1 MIASRQGSSRGRWLA
16 LVALV
21 FFLSLL
27 SVAWGNPSEA
37 SVRHGDIRFRSQG
50 DALRVI
56 QNSNRGIIDWNSF
69 SIDNGQTTRFVVPNA
84 RSATLNRVTGAT
96 DSRIDGALRSNGQ
109 VFLLNPNGVVVGR
122 SGSIDVAGFTAST
135 LDISNEDFLAG
146 GDLRFRGDSQAAVVN
161 LGTISA
167 FDGDIFLIASTVDN
181 AGVLRA
187 PDGTSALAAGNDVLI
202 KESGSERVFVR
213 GASGE
218 KKADG
223 VVNTGTIEANVAELK
238 SYGGNV
244 YGMAVKN
251 EGRVAATAV
260 TREGGQIFLRAEGGK
275 VRSTGSLVAKRPARP
290 KGGQVVV
297 GAGKSG
303 TAEVGGTIGAGSG
316 TGVGGTVLVLG
327 ENVDVFEG
335 SLILADGEKGGGQIR
350 IGGGRRGEDPLL
362 ANAENVTIG
371 SGVLFDASARRTGN
385 GGEIIVFAENTLDFN
400 GHAAS
405 RGGAES
411 GNGGFVEVS
420 GKKALYLPGLVQS
433 VDVSASNGEGGTFLI
448 DPIDVTI
455 LRIGHPDSISVSP
468 TSNPSIL
475 DSDIQSFLQHTG
487 SLTIQTDSEGS
498 ENGDVYVTYGTTIN
512 WTSNNSLSI
521 FADSKIVV
529 DSQVSIATSGSGNI
543 LLDGAKGVDL
553 GNPSASPGDMTTVST
568 GAGSLTVRNDSIA
581 ADSEGISIWNASLLT
596 DDGDISIKGN
606 SRFNGRRG
614 VEIQGSQLRAGG
626 GSVLVE
632 GRSEVAQGVFIG
644 GSQIESTEGGDVDI
658 TGRAIVSNFDHDG
671 ILIDDGAAVS
681 ETTISAAEN
690 ANISLA
696 GEGTGQGGMAIQF
709 EMPSSKR
716 VNPFVGG
723 DGTQNVAFDSLGGN
737 VSVSYVN
744 GNQVQ
749 FTDPEGVGQS
759 LTAQHSNFGSFTAM
773 NVGAV
778 DVQVDQAI
786 EIQDINLATDAT
798 FLVLHGNATVTGLID
813 AGNRFQIEMGSGNT
827 SDIEINALLVAPTKS
842 FIGDG
847 TEGNRILTEGTF
859 ELEGVTFTAINEV
872 RGVDSGSDTLID
884 SGLDSQINISSGT
897 STSPVG
903 VSANIRGIEFND
915 YDFISGGGG
924 NDDFVI
930 DLDAGNSF
938 DVVLAGSN
946 GNDTFSFLP
955 GGSLDTI
962 IGGDG
967 FDTVDY
973 SAFQSSIF
981 ADFGSKSGT
990 QVANFDSLESVI
1002 GGQAEDR
1009 LTGMDQGDTFEI
1021 LSDRAGR
1028 LNDIQFSNFETL
1040 DGAGGDDTFSFLPGG
1055 SVDMI
1060 IGGEGFDTFDYSAF
1074 ESSVFADFGSKSGTQ
1089 VANFDSLESVIG
1101 GQAEDRLTGTGQG
1114 DTFEILSG
1122 GVARLND
1129 IQLSNFETLDGAG
1142 GDDTFSFLPGGSV
1155 DTIIGGEGFDTFDYS
1170 AFESSVFADFGS
1182 KSGTQVANFDSLE
1195 SVIGGQAED
1204 RLTGTDQGDT
1214 FEILSDG
1221 AGRLNEIQ
1229 FSNFE
1234 TLDGAGGDDQFAFF
1248 NQSMVNQ
1255 VIGGADRDEL
1265 VLDDR
1270 NLGGVNRYTITNK
1283 TISRK
1288 PTYNYSGVEKLELL
1302 LGAGDDTVAFRR
1314 GNGLS
1319 VLLDGGSGFDTLAMG
1334 SRRFLQTGE
1343 FQLGGSTVVA
1353 RNFEAPIKSNN
1364 PSPGGNATRP
1374 GVDAEVILTQQTS
1387 QVPNPSPK
1395 NGEGGKAVDQFTNN
1409 RDGSGRSPVGNLMGL
1424 SNNPGGNAF
1433 GAAAASIIA
1442 GQAAVIM
1449 IDSDEYQLGAPASL
1463 DGTFSLPPVDATRDL
1478 RDSLTPDA
1486 WNELAAAI
1494 EFAGEM
1500 VLIMPDGPI
1509 AIDLGQALPAQIA
1522 PLMMD
1527 NLNADAA
1534 KELSAALEMAITIPL
1549 TSFDG
1554 AISIAVVPAAIA
1566 PEITVLLAEH
1576 IGDAAFAELTEAL
1589 DSE

>member
-1 MIASRQGSSRGRWLA
+1 VSRQGSSRGRSC
-16 LVALV
+16 VPVVLV
-21 FFLSLL
+21 FFLSSL
-27 SVAWGNPSEA
+27 SVAWGNPSGA
-37 SVRHGDIRFRSQG
+37 SVRHGDIQFLSQG

-69 SIDNGQTTRFVVPNA
+69 SIDNGQTTSFVVPDS

-96 DSRIDGALRSNGQ
+96 VSRIDGALRSNGQ

-122 SGSIDVAGFTAST
+122 NGVIDVAGFTAST

-161 LGTISA
+161 LGAISA

-181 AGVLRA
+181 AGLLRA
-187 PDGTSALAAGNDVLI
+187 SDGTAALAAGNDVLI

-260 TREGGQIFLRAEGGK
+260 SREGGQIFLRVGGGK
-275 VRSTGSLVAKRPARP
+275 VRSTGSLVAKQPARP

-297 GAGKSG
+297 DAGKDG
-303 TAEVGGTIGAGSG
+303 TVEVGGTIGAGSG
-316 TGVGGTVLVLG
+316 TGVGGTVTVLG
-327 ENVDVFEG
+327 ERVDVFEG
-335 SLILADGEKGGGQIR
+335 SLILADGETGGGEIR

-362 ANAENVTIG
+362 ANAENVTIED
-371 SGVLFDASARRTGN
+371 GVLFDASARRTGN

-405 RGGAES
+405 RGGAEG

-448 DPIDVTI
+448 DPTDVTI
-455 LRIGHPDSISVSP
+455 LRIGHPDDITVSP

-475 DSDIQSFLQHTG
+475 DSDLQNFLQNTG
-487 SLTIQTDSEGS
+487 SLVIQTDSEGT
-498 ENGDVYVTYGTTIN
+498 ENGDVYVTYGSTIH

-521 FADSKIVV
+521 VADSKIFV
-529 DSQVSIATSGSGNI
+529 DSQVSIVTSGSGNI

-553 GNPSASPGDMTTVST
+553 GNSSAHPGDMTTIST
-568 GAGSLTVRNDSIA
+568 GGVGNLTVRNASQA

-596 DDGDISIKGN
+596 DEGDISIKGN

-614 VEIQGSQLRAGG
+614 VEIQESQLSAGG

-632 GRSEVAQGVFIG
+632 GLSEVAHGVFIG
-644 GSQIESTEGGDVDI
+644 GSQIGSTGGGDVDI
-658 TGRAIVSNFDHDG
+658 TGRVIVSNFDHDG
-671 ILIDDGAAVS
+671 ILIDDGAAVN

-709 EMPSSKR
+709 EMPSSTR

-737 VSVSYVN
+737 VSVSYVD

-749 FTDPEGVGQS
+749 FTDPDGVGQS
-759 LTAQHSNFGSFTAM
+759 FTAQHSNFGSFTAM

-786 EIQDINLATDAT
+786 DIQDIKLAAYAD
-798 FLVLHGNATVTGLID
+798 FLVLSGNATVTGPVD
-813 AGNRFQIEMGSGNT
+813 AGDRFQIEMGPGNT
-827 SDIEINALLVAPTKS
+827 SDIGISAPLVAPTKS
-842 FIGDG
+842 FIGEG
-847 TEGNRILTEGTF
+847 PSGNRILTKGTF

-872 RGVDSGSDTLID
+872 RGVDSGNDMLID

-967 FDTVDY
+967 FDT
-973 SAFQSSIF
+973 
-981 ADFGSKSGT
+981 
-990 QVANFDSLESVI
+990 
-1002 GGQAEDR
+1002 
-1009 LTGMDQGDTFEI
+1009 
-1021 LSDRAGR
+1021 
-1028 LNDIQFSNFETL
+1028 
-1040 DGAGGDDTFSFLPGG
+1040 
-1055 SVDMI
+1055 
-1060 IGGEGFDTFDYSAF
+1060 FDYSAF

-1101 GQAEDRLTGTGQG
+1101 GQE
-1114 DTFEILSG
+1114 
-1122 GVARLND
+1122 
-1129 IQLSNFETLDGAG
+1129 
-1142 GDDTFSFLPGGSV
+1142 
-1155 DTIIGGEGFDTFDYS
+1155 
-1170 AFESSVFADFGS
+1170 
-1182 KSGTQVANFDSLE
+1182 
-1195 SVIGGQAED
+1195 ED
-1204 RLTGTDQGDT
+1204 RLTGTDQGDS
-1214 FEILSDG
+1214 FQILSDG
-1221 AGRLNEIQ
+1221 AGYLNDIK

-1234 TLDGAGGDDQFAFF
+1234 TLDGAGGDDQFVFF
-1248 NQSMVNQ
+1248 DQAMVNQ
-1255 VIGGADRDEL
+1255 VIGGADLDEL

-1270 NLGGVNRYTITNK
+1270 NLGGVNRYTITND
-1283 TISRK
+1283 TISRN
-1288 PTYNYSGVEKLELL
+1288 PTYNYSEVEKLKLL
-1302 LGAGDDTVAFRR
+1302 LGPGDDTVVFRG
-1314 GNGLS
+1314 GNGISL
-1319 VLLDGGSGFDTLAMG
+1319 LLDGGSGFDTLAAG
-1334 SRRFLQTGE
+1334 SKRFLQTGP
-1343 FQLGGSTVVA
+1343 FQLEGSTVVVE
-1353 RNFEAPIKSNN
+1353 NFEAPEKNDN
-1364 PSPGGNATRP
+1364 PRPGGDT
-1374 GVDAEVILTQQTS
+1374 EVILTQQTG
-1387 QVPNPSPK
+1387 QVQNPSLK
-1395 NGEGGKAVDQFTNN
+1395 NGEGGKVTDQFTDN
-1409 RDGSGRSPVGNLMGL
+1409 RDGSGRSPVENLMGL

-1463 DGTFSLPPVDATRDL
+1463 DGTFSLPPVDATKDL
-1478 RDSLTPDA
+1478 RDSLAPDA

-1494 EFAGEM
+1494 EFAGGM

-1509 AIDLGQALPAQIA
+1509 AIDLGQALPAEIA
-1522 PLMMD
+1522 PLLVD

-1549 TSFDG
+1549 TSYDG

-1566 PEITVLLAEH
+1566 PEVAALLAEH

>member
-1 MIASRQGSSRGRWLA
+1 MIVSRQGSSRGRSC
-16 LVALV
+16 VPVVLV
-21 FFLSLL
+21 FFLSSL
-27 SVAWGNPSEA
+27 SVAWGNPSGA
-37 SVRHGDIRFRSQG
+37 SVRHGDIRFLSQG

-69 SIDNGQTTRFVVPNA
+69 SIDNGQTTSFVVPDS

-96 DSRIDGALRSNGQ
+96 VSRIDGALRSNGQ

-122 SGSIDVAGFTAST
+122 NGVIDVAGFTAST

-161 LGTISA
+161 LGAISA

-181 AGVLRA
+181 AGLLRA
-187 PDGTSALAAGNDVLI
+187 SDGTAALAAGNDVLI

-260 TREGGQIFLRAEGGK
+260 TREGGQIFLRVGGGK
-275 VRSTGSLVAKRPARP
+275 VRSTGSLVAKQPARP

-297 GAGKSG
+297 DAGKDG
-303 TAEVGGTIGAGSG
+303 TVEVGGTIGAGSG
-316 TGVGGTVLVLG
+316 TGVGGTVTVLG
-327 ENVDVFEG
+327 ERVDVFEG
-335 SLILADGEKGGGQIR
+335 SLILADGEAGGGEIR

-362 ANAENVTIG
+362 ANAENVTIED
-371 SGVLFDASARRTGN
+371 GVLFDASARRTGN

-405 RGGAES
+405 RGGAEG

-448 DPIDVTI
+448 DPTDVTI
-455 LRIGHPDSISVSP
+455 LRIGHPDDITVSP

-475 DSDIQSFLQHTG
+475 DSDLQNFLQNTG
-487 SLTIQTDSEGS
+487 SLVIQTDSEGT
-498 ENGDVYVTYGTTIN
+498 ENGDVYVTYGSTIH

-521 FADSKIVV
+521 VADSKIFV
-529 DSQVSIATSGSGNI
+529 DSQVSIVTSGSGNI

-553 GNPSASPGDMTTVST
+553 GNSSAHPGDMTTIST
-568 GAGSLTVRNDSIA
+568 GGVGNLTVRNDSQA

-596 DDGDISIKGN
+596 DEGDISIKGN

-614 VEIQGSQLRAGG
+614 VEIQESQLSAGG

-632 GRSEVAQGVFIG
+632 GLSEVAHGVFIG
-644 GSQIESTEGGDVDI
+644 GSQIGSTGGGDVDI
-658 TGRAIVSNFDHDG
+658 TGRVIVSNFDHDG
-671 ILIDDGAAVS
+671 ILIDDGAAVN

-709 EMPSSKR
+709 EMPSSTR

-737 VSVSYVN
+737 VSVSYVD

-749 FTDPEGVGQS
+749 FTDPDGVGQS
-759 LTAQHSNFGSFTAM
+759 FTAQHSNFGSFTAM

-786 EIQDINLATDAT
+786 DIQDIKLAAYAD
-798 FLVLHGNATVTGLID
+798 FLVLSGNATVTGPVD
-813 AGNRFQIEMGSGNT
+813 AGDRFQIEMGPGNT
-827 SDIEINALLVAPTKS
+827 SDIGISAPLVAPTKS
-842 FIGDG
+842 FIGEG
-847 TEGNRILTEGTF
+847 PSGNRILTKGTF

-872 RGVDSGSDTLID
+872 RGVDSGNDMLID
-884 SGLDSQINISSGT
+884 SGLDSQINISSET
-897 STSPVG
+897 FADPVG
-903 VSANIRGIEFND
+903 VSANIRGIEFNG
-915 YDFISGGGG
+915 YDVISGGEG
-924 NDDFVI
+924 NDNFVI
-930 DLDAGNSF
+930 DIDDGNSS
-938 DVVLAGSN
+938 DVLLDGAG
-946 GNDTFSFLP
+946 GDDTFSFSL
-955 GGSLDTI
+955 GGSVDTI

-967 FDTVDY
+967 LDKVDY
-973 SAFQSSIF
+973 SAFQSSVF

-1002 GGQAEDR
+1002 GGQAEDL
-1009 LTGMDQGDTFEI
+1009 LTGTEQGDTFLI
-1021 LSDRAGR
+1021 LSDGAGR

-1055 SVDMI
+1055 SVDTI
-1060 IGGEGFDTFDYSAF
+1060 IGGDGFDTFDYSAF

-1101 GQAEDRLTGTGQG
+1101 GQE
-1114 DTFEILSG
+1114 
-1122 GVARLND
+1122 
-1129 IQLSNFETLDGAG
+1129 
-1142 GDDTFSFLPGGSV
+1142 
-1155 DTIIGGEGFDTFDYS
+1155 
-1170 AFESSVFADFGS
+1170 
-1182 KSGTQVANFDSLE
+1182 
-1195 SVIGGQAED
+1195 ED
-1204 RLTGTDQGDT
+1204 RLTGTDQGDS
-1214 FEILSDG
+1214 FQILSDG
-1221 AGRLNEIQ
+1221 AGYLNDIK

-1234 TLDGAGGDDQFAFF
+1234 TLDGAGGDDQFVFF
-1248 NQSMVNQ
+1248 DQAMVNQ
-1255 VIGGADRDEL
+1255 VIGGADLDEL

-1270 NLGGVNRYTITNK
+1270 NLGGVNRYTITND
-1283 TISRK
+1283 TISRN
-1288 PTYNYSGVEKLELL
+1288 PTYNYSEVEKLKLL
-1302 LGAGDDTVAFRR
+1302 LGPGDDTVVFRR
-1314 GNGLS
+1314 GNGISL
-1319 VLLDGGSGFDTLAMG
+1319 LLDGGSGFDTLAAG
-1334 SRRFLQTGE
+1334 SKRFLQTGP
-1343 FQLGGSTVVA
+1343 FQLEGSTVVVE
-1353 RNFEAPIKSNN
+1353 NFEAPEKNDN
-1364 PSPGGNATRP
+1364 PRPGGDT
-1374 GVDAEVILTQQTS
+1374 EVNLTQQTGKV
-1387 QVPNPSPK
+1387 QNPSLK
-1395 NGEGGKAVDQFTNN
+1395 NGEGGKVTDQFTDN
-1409 RDGSGRSPVGNLMGL
+1409 RDGSGRSPVENLMGL

-1463 DGTFSLPPVDATRDL
+1463 DGTFSLPPVDATKGL
-1478 RDSLTPDA
+1478 RDSLAPDA

-1494 EFAGEM
+1494 EFAGGM

-1509 AIDLGQALPAQIA
+1509 AIDLGQALPAEIA
-1522 PLMMD
+1522 PLMVD

-1549 TSFDG
+1549 TSYDG

-1566 PEITVLLAEH
+1566 PEVAALLAEH

>member
-1 MIASRQGSSRGRWLA
+1 MIVSRQGSSRGRSC
-16 LVALV
+16 VPVVLV
-21 FFLSLL
+21 FFLSSL
-27 SVAWGNPSEA
+27 SVAWGNPSGA
-37 SVRHGDIRFRSQG
+37 SVRHGDIRFLSQG

-69 SIDNGQTTRFVVPNA
+69 SIDNGQTTSFVVPDS

-96 DSRIDGALRSNGQ
+96 VSRIDGALRSNGQ

-122 SGSIDVAGFTAST
+122 NGVIDVAGFTAST

-161 LGTISA
+161 LGAISA

-181 AGVLRA
+181 AGLLRA
-187 PDGTSALAAGNDVLI
+187 SDGTAALAAGNDVLI

-260 TREGGQIFLRAEGGK
+260 SREGGQIFLRVGGGK
-275 VRSTGSLVAKRPARP
+275 VRSTGSLVAKQPARP

-297 GAGKSG
+297 DAGKDG
-303 TAEVGGTIGAGSG
+303 TVEVGGTIGAGSG
-316 TGVGGTVLVLG
+316 TGVGGTVTVLG
-327 ENVDVFEG
+327 ERVDVFEG
-335 SLILADGEKGGGQIR
+335 SLILADGETGGGEIR

-362 ANAENVTIG
+362 ANAENVTIED
-371 SGVLFDASARRTGN
+371 GVLFDASARRTGN

-405 RGGAES
+405 RGGAEG

-448 DPIDVTI
+448 DPTDVTI
-455 LRIGHPDSISVSP
+455 LRIGHPDDITVSP

-487 SLTIQTDSEGS
+487 SLTIQTDSEGT

-512 WTSNNSLSI
+512 WTSDNSLSI

-553 GNPSASPGDMTTVST
+553 GNPSASPGEMTTVST

-614 VEIQGSQLRAGG
+614 VEIQESQLSAGG

-632 GRSEVAQGVFIG
+632 GLSEVAHGVFIG
-644 GSQIESTEGGDVDI
+644 GSQIGSTGGGDVDI
-658 TGRAIVSNFDHDG
+658 TGRVIVSNFDHDG
-671 ILIDDGAAVS
+671 ILIDDGAAVN

-709 EMPSSKR
+709 EMPSSTR

-737 VSVSYVN
+737 VSVSYVD

-749 FTDPEGVGQS
+749 FTDPDGVGQS
-759 LTAQHSNFGSFTAM
+759 FTAQHSNFGSFTAM

-786 EIQDINLATDAT
+786 DIQDIKLAAYAD
-798 FLVLHGNATVTGLID
+798 FLVLSGNATVTGPVD
-813 AGNRFQIEMGSGNT
+813 AGDRFQIEMGPGNT
-827 SDIEINALLVAPTKS
+827 SDIRISAPLVAPTKS
-842 FIGDG
+842 FIGEG
-847 TEGNRILTEGTF
+847 PSGNRILTKGTF

-872 RGVDSGSDTLID
+872 RGVDSGNDMLID
-884 SGLDSQINISSGT
+884 SGLDSQINISSET
-897 STSPVG
+897 FADPVG
-903 VSANIRGIEFND
+903 VSANIRGIEFNG
-915 YDFISGGGG
+915 YDVISGGEG
-924 NDDFVI
+924 NDNFVI
-930 DLDAGNSF
+930 DIDDGNSS
-938 DVVLAGSN
+938 DVL
-946 GNDTFSFLP
+946 
-955 GGSLDTI
+955 
-962 IGGDG
+962 
-967 FDTVDY
+967 
-973 SAFQSSIF
+973 
-981 ADFGSKSGT
+981 
-990 QVANFDSLESVI
+990 
-1002 GGQAEDR
+1002 
-1009 LTGMDQGDTFEI
+1009 
-1021 LSDRAGR
+1021 
-1028 LNDIQFSNFETL
+1028 L
-1040 DGAGGDDTFSFLPGG
+1040 DGAGGDDTFSFSLGG
-1055 SVDMI
+1055 SVDTI
-1060 IGGEGFDTFDYSAF
+1060 IGGDGLDKVDYSAF
-1074 ESSVFADFGSKSGTQ
+1074 QSSVFADFGSKSGTQ

-1101 GQAEDRLTGTGQG
+1101 GQE
-1114 DTFEILSG
+1114 
-1122 GVARLND
+1122 
-1129 IQLSNFETLDGAG
+1129 
-1142 GDDTFSFLPGGSV
+1142 
-1155 DTIIGGEGFDTFDYS
+1155 
-1170 AFESSVFADFGS
+1170 
-1182 KSGTQVANFDSLE
+1182 
-1195 SVIGGQAED
+1195 ED
-1204 RLTGTDQGDT
+1204 RLTGTDQGDS
-1214 FEILSDG
+1214 FQILSDG
-1221 AGRLNEIQ
+1221 AGYLNDIQ

-1234 TLDGAGGDDQFAFF
+1234 TLDGAGGDDQFVFF
-1248 NQSMVNQ
+1248 DQAMVNQ
-1255 VIGGADRDEL
+1255 VIGGADLDEL

-1270 NLGGVNRYTITNK
+1270 NLGGVNRYTITND
-1283 TISRK
+1283 TISRN
-1288 PTYNYSGVEKLELL
+1288 PTYNYSEVEKLKLL
-1302 LGAGDDTVAFRR
+1302 LGPGDDTVVFRG
-1314 GNGLS
+1314 GNGISL
-1319 VLLDGGSGFDTLAMG
+1319 LLDGGSGFDTLAAG
-1334 SRRFLQTGE
+1334 SKRFLQTGP
-1343 FQLGGSTVVA
+1343 FQLEGSTVVVE
-1353 RNFEAPIKSNN
+1353 NFEAPEKNDN
-1364 PSPGGNATRP
+1364 PRPGGDT
-1374 GVDAEVILTQQTS
+1374 EVILTQQTG
-1387 QVPNPSPK
+1387 QVQNPSLK
-1395 NGEGGKAVDQFTNN
+1395 NGEGGKVTDQFTDN
-1409 RDGSGRSPVGNLMGL
+1409 RDGSGRSPVENLMGL

-1463 DGTFSLPPVDATRDL
+1463 DGTFSLPPVDATKDL
-1478 RDSLTPDA
+1478 RDSLAPDA

-1494 EFAGEM
+1494 EFAGGM

-1509 AIDLGQALPAQIA
+1509 AIDLGQALPAEIA
-1522 PLMMD
+1522 PLMVD

-1549 TSFDG
+1549 TSYDG

-1566 PEITVLLAEH
+1566 PEVAALLAEH

>member
-1 MIASRQGSSRGRWLA
+1 MIADRQGGSRGHWYFLI
-16 LVALV
+16 VLV
-21 FFLSLL
+21 FFLSSL
-27 SVAWGNPSEA
+27 SVAWGNPSGA
-37 SVRHGDIRFRSQG
+37 SVRHGDIRIRSQG

-69 SIDNGQTTRFVVPNA
+69 SVDNGQATRFVVPNA

-96 DSRIDGALRSNGQ
+96 VSRIDGALRSNGQ

-122 SGSIDVAGFTAST
+122 NGAIDVAGFTAST

-181 AGVLRA
+181 AGLLRA
-187 PDGTSALAAGNDVLI
+187 PDGTAALAAGNDVLI

-260 TREGGQIFLRAEGGK
+260 TREGGQIFLRVGGGK
-275 VRSTGSLVAKRPARP
+275 VRSTGSLIAKRPARP

-297 GAGKSG
+297 DAGKGG

-335 SLILADGEKGGGQIR
+335 SLILADGEKGGGEIR

-362 ANAENVTIG
+362 ANAENVTIED
-371 SGVLFDASARRTGN
+371 GVLFDASARTTGN
-385 GGEIIVFAENTLDFN
+385 GGEIIVFAETTLDFN

-405 RGGAES
+405 RGGAEI

-455 LRIGHPDSISVSP
+455 FRFGHPEGITGSP

-475 DSDIQSFLQHTG
+475 DSDVQNFLQNTG
-487 SLTIQTDSEGS
+487 SLVIQTDSDGS
-498 ENGDVYVTYGTTIN
+498 ENENGDVYVTSGSTIN

-521 FADSKIVV
+521 IADSKIYV

-553 GNPSASPGDMTTVST
+553 GNSSASPGDMTTVST
-568 GAGSLTVRNDSIA
+568 GVGSLTVRNDSMA
-581 ADSEGISIWNASLLT
+581 ADSEGVSIWNASLLT

-614 VEIQGSQLRAGG
+614 VEIQGSQLRAGA

-632 GRSEVAQGVFIG
+632 GLSEVAHGVFIG
-644 GSQIESTEGGDVDI
+644 ESQVESTGGGDVDI
-658 TGRAIVSNFDHDG
+658 IGRAIVSNFDHDG
-671 ILIDDGAAVS
+671 ILIDDGAGVN

-696 GEGTGQGGMAIQF
+696 GEGAGQGGMAIQF
-709 EMPSSKR
+709 KMPLSQR
-716 VNPFVGG
+716 VNPFIGG

-737 VSVSYVN
+737 VSVSYVD
-744 GNQVQ
+744 GNQVK
-749 FTDPEGVGQS
+749 FADPDGVGQS
-759 LTAQHSNFGSFTAM
+759 FTARHGNFVSFTAM

-786 EIQDINLATDAT
+786 EIQDTKLAADAT
-798 FLVLHGNATVTGLID
+798 FLVLSGKATVTGPVD
-813 AGNRFQIEMGSGNT
+813 AGNRFQIEMGPGNT
-827 SDIEINALLVAPTKS
+827 SDIEINAPLVAPTKS
-842 FIGDG
+842 FIGEG
-847 TEGNRILTEGTF
+847 PSGNRILTQGTF
-859 ELEGVTFTAINEV
+859 ALEGVTFTAINEV
-872 RGVDSGSDTLID
+872 RGVDSGNNILID
-884 SGLDSQINISSGT
+884 SGLDSQINLSSGNFT
-897 STSPVG
+897 DPVG
-903 VSANIRGIEFND
+903 VSANIRGIEFNG
-915 YDFISGGGG
+915 YDFISGGEG
-924 NDDFVI
+924 NDNFVI
-930 DLDAGNSF
+930 GFDGGNSF

-946 GNDTFSFLP
+946 GNDTFSFLA
-955 GGSLDTI
+955 GGSVDTI

-973 SAFQSSIF
+973 SAFQ
-981 ADFGSKSGT
+981 
-990 QVANFDSLESVI
+990 
-1002 GGQAEDR
+1002 
-1009 LTGMDQGDTFEI
+1009 
-1021 LSDRAGR
+1021 
-1028 LNDIQFSNFETL
+1028 
-1040 DGAGGDDTFSFLPGG
+1040 
-1055 SVDMI
+1055 
-1060 IGGEGFDTFDYSAF
+1060 
-1074 ESSVFADFGSKSGTQ
+1074 SSVFADFGSKSGTQ

-1101 GQAEDRLTGTGQG
+1101 GQAEDQ
-1114 DTFEILSG
+1114 
-1122 GVARLND
+1122 
-1129 IQLSNFETLDGAG
+1129 
-1142 GDDTFSFLPGGSV
+1142 
-1155 DTIIGGEGFDTFDYS
+1155 
-1170 AFESSVFADFGS
+1170 
-1182 KSGTQVANFDSLE
+1182 
-1195 SVIGGQAED
+1195 
-1204 RLTGTDQGDT
+1204 LTGTDQGDT
-1214 FEILSDG
+1214 FQILSDG
-1221 AGRLNEIQ
+1221 AGLLNEIQ

-1234 TLDGAGGDDQFAFF
+1234 TLDGAGGEDQFAFF
-1248 NQSMVNQ
+1248 NQSTVNQ
-1255 VIGGADRDEL
+1255 VIGGADLDEL
-1265 VLDDR
+1265 VLNDR
-1270 NLGGVNRYTITNK
+1270 NLIGFNSYSITRDA
-1283 TISRK
+1283 ISRNS
-1288 PTYNYSGVEKLELL
+1288 TYNYSGVEKLELL
-1302 LGAGDDTVAFRR
+1302 LGPGDDTVVFRR
-1314 GNGLS
+1314 GNGIS
-1319 VLLDGGSGFDTLAMG
+1319 LLFDGGSGFDTLTKGG
-1334 SRRFLQTGE
+1334 SKRFLQNGA
-1343 FQLGGSTVVA
+1343 FQWGKSTVVV
-1353 RNFEAPIKSNN
+1353 RNFEVPIKSSK
-1364 PSPGGNATRP
+1364 PSPGVNATRP
-1374 GVDAEVILTQQTS
+1374 GGDTAVILTQQTS

-1395 NGEGGKAVDQFTNN
+1395 DGEDGMAVDQFTNN

-1433 GAAAASIIA
+1433 GAAAASIVA
-1442 GQAAVIM
+1442 GQAAVIT
-1449 IDSDEYQLGAPASL
+1449 IGGDEYQLGAPVSL
-1463 DGTFSLPPVDATRDL
+1463 DGTFSLPPVDAAKGL

-1494 EFAGEM
+1494 EFAGGM
-1500 VLIMPDGPI
+1500 VLTMPDGPI
-1509 AIDLGQALPAQIA
+1509 AIDLGQALPAEIA
-1522 PLMMD
+1522 PLLVD
-1527 NLNADAA
+1527 NINADAA
-1534 KELSAALEMAITIPL
+1534 KELSAALEMAIVIPL
-1549 TSFDG
+1549 TSDDG
-1554 AISIAVVPAAIA
+1554 AISIAIVPAAIA
-1566 PEITVLLAEH
+1566 PEIAALLADH